1 MSWDAAEFI
10 KDLTARVERFD
21 QKGAAALCEELIA
34 HLAQRPAS
42 QPYPIKEAKRVLQ
55 LLRRKR
61 WFTLMQNVAEAL
73 IDKVEDSL
81 QIRRQYAQSLI
92 DQGNMPDAL
101 AVLDEL
107 ITDTAADQSENA
119 EARGL
124 KGRIYKQLYVNA
136 RNPASPNN
144 RKNLERAIRA
154 YLEVY
159 DLDSKE
165 YLWQGINVVALLFR
179 ARRDGVAL
187 TSYPDPTALAE
198 TILSEVREKDAD
210 AKAEQWDYATAVEA
224 CVALDLCEEAALWLG
239 KYFRA
244 QYADAFELASTL
256 RQLTEVWELDP
267 SSACGQLLLT
277 PLQAALLQR
286 KGGQLELGAADL
298 KPKPVP
304 RLLQKSEYEKVYGT
318 DTYFSVGQL
327 DTAKERCRAVAR
339 IGRDAMEGIG
349 TGFLVKGSDLCAD
362 WGDEPVL
369 ITNAHV
375 INEDEADEEALRPEQ
390 AVIIFQLIGLEQY
403 RVKEVLWSS
412 PPGKFDATIV
422 RLDRPVPC
430 DSLYPVAKRLPV
442 LDPPQQV
449 YVIGH
454 PGGRALSLS
463 LQDNLLLDHQDPLI
477 HYRTPTE
484 GGSSGSPVFNRQW
497 MLIGLHHAGSENMQR
512 LNGKE
517 GTYAANEGIW
527 IRAIQAAIAAEKG
540 AG

>member
-1 MSWDAAEFI
+1 MSWDPSEFI
-10 KDLTARVERFD
+10 VQLNEKVERFD
-21 QKGAAALCEELIA
+21 QKGVAALCRELIA
-34 HLAQRPAS
+34 HLEQRPADD
-42 QPYPIKEAKRVLQ
+42 PYPTGEAKAVLK
-55 LLRRKR
+55 LLRSKR
-61 WFTLMQNVAEAL
+61 WFDLMQNVAEAL
-73 IDKVEDSL
+73 IGKVENSL

-92 DQGNMPDAL
+92 DQGVMPDAL

-107 ITDTAADQSENA
+107 IPDTAADPPENA

-124 KGRIYKQLYVNA
+124 KGRVYKQLYINA
-136 RNPASPNN
+136 RNPASALN
-144 RKNLERAIRA
+144 RKNLERALTA

-159 DLDSKE
+159 NLDRKQH
-165 YLWQGINVVALLFR
+165 LWPGINVVALLFR
-179 ARRDGVAL
+179 ARRDGVAVYG
-187 TSYPDPTALAE
+187 YPDPSALAE
-198 TILSEVREKDAD
+198 TILNEVKRKEANRQ
-210 AKAEQWDYATAVEA
+210 AEQWDYATAVEA
-224 CVALDLCEEAALWLG
+224 CVALDRCEEAFKWLG

-267 SSACGQLLLT
+267 NSACGQLLLT
-277 PLQAALLQR
+277 PLQAELLQR

-298 KPKPVP
+298 QPKAVP
-304 RLLQKSEYEKVYGT
+304 RQLEKTEYEKVYGT

-339 IGRDAMEGIG
+339 IGKDVTEGVG
-349 TGFLVKGSDLCAD
+349 TGFLIKGADLCAD

-375 INEDEADEEALRPEQ
+375 MNEDEDDEEALRPEQ
-390 AVIIFQLIGLEQY
+390 AVITFQVLGLEQY

-412 PPGKFDATIV
+412 PPDKFDATIV
-422 RLDRPVPC
+422 RLDKPVPC
-430 DSLYPVAKRLPV
+430 ESVYPVAKRLPV

-449 YVIGH
+449 YIIGH

-463 LQDNLLLDHQDPLI
+463 LQDNLLLDHQDPLL

-497 MLIGLHHAGSENMQR
+497 VLIGLHHAGSEQMRR

-527 IRAIQAAIAAEKG
+527 IRALQAAIAAER
-540 AG
+540 AGG